1 MDDNQLL
8 YELQTKGLLSVEE
21 AEKIKTHAAEKP
33 FSLHWELKT
42 MLYLGVLLLNIGLG
56 ILVYQN
62 INTFGHAILI
72 AVIGLASAA
81 CFWYCW
87 RHRKPFSSGMV
98 ESATPYFDYVLMLGC
113 FTFLIFEGYLQSQ
126 YQVFGTRYGLATF
139 IPTLLFFATA
149 YFFDHRGVL
158 SLAITTFSAWL
169 GVTVTPRD
177 LLANNDFDSP
187 TLIKIAALLGAVL
200 ALTGL
205 VFAQRNWKKHFTGTY
220 LNFSVHFYGIAALSG
235 LFHLNQ
241 PLLWIPVLSV
251 GVAFF
256 IWYAQMTKSFY
267 FLLAA
272 LIYGYVGLT
281 YCFFQYLMTDFN
293 IYGSI
298 FYFLISG
305 SALVFFLINKRQNR

>member
-1 MDDNQLL
+1 MDDQLL
-8 YELQTKGLLSVEE
+8 YQLQSEGSLSEEE
-21 AEKIKTHAAEKP
+21 AEKIKMQEAGKP

-42 MLYLGVLLLNIGLG
+42 LLYVGVLLLNIGLG
-56 ILVYQN
+56 VLVYQN
-62 INTFGHAILI
+62 IDTFGHAILI
-72 AVIGLASAA
+72 TVIGLVCTA

-87 RHRKPFSSGMV
+87 KHRQPFSMGMV
-98 ESATPYFDYVLMLGC
+98 ESPTPYFDYVLMLGC

-139 IPTLLFFATA
+139 IPTVLFFATA

-177 LLANNDFDSP
+177 LLEKNDFDSP
-187 TLIKIAALLGAVL
+187 SLIKIAALLGAVL
-200 ALTGL
+200 ALAGL

-220 LNFSVHFYGIAALSG
+220 LNFSIHFYAIAALSG

-241 PLLWIPVLSV
+241 PLVWIPVLLV
-251 GVAFF
+251 GLAFF
-256 IWYAQMTKSFY
+256 IWYAQRTKSFY

-272 LIYGYVGLT
+272 LIYGYIGLT
-281 YCFFQYLMTDFN
+281 YCFFQYVMTDFN
-293 IYGSI
+293 IYGAI

-305 SALVFFLINKRQNR
+305 TALVFFLINKRQTK